1 MIRSASTET
10 AGKMAAHKKTNAA
23 RILDGLSICY
33 ELLEYHLDEA
43 DFSAEAAAQCVNLPP
58 EQVFKTLVVRGDKT
72 GVLMVCLPA
81 TSELSPKKLAAAS
94 ANKQVEMVPIK
105 EIQPLTGYIRGGCS
119 PIGTKKKYPVYIDQ
133 SCEKL
138 DHIAVNAGHQGVL
151 FLIST
156 KDLLAA
162 TAGVVADVCK

>member
-1 MIRSASTET
+1 MASQ
-10 AGKMAAHKKTNAA
+10 KKTNAA
-23 RILDGLSICY
+23 RILDGLSIQY
-33 ELLEYHLDEA
+33 ELLEYHLDET
-43 DFSAEAAAQCVNLPP
+43 DFSAEAAAKCVNLPP

-94 ANKQVEMVPIK
+94 GNKQVEMVPLK

-133 SCEKL
+133 SSKNF
-138 DHIAVNAGHQGVL
+138 DRIAVNAGHQGVL
-151 FLIST
+151 FMIDT

-162 TAGVVADVCK
+162 TGGTLADLAR

>member
-1 MIRSASTET
+1 MIRSAFIET
-10 AGKMAAHKKTNAA
+10 AGKMRSQKKTNAA

-43 DFSAEAAAQCVNLPP
+43 DFSAEAAAKCVNLPP

-81 TSELSPKKLAAAS
+81 TSELSPKKIAAAS
-94 ANKQVEMVPIK
+94 GNKQAEMVPIK

-138 DHIAVNAGHQGVL
+138 DRIAVNAGHQGVL
-151 FLIST
+151 FMLSV
-156 KDLLAA
+156 KDLIKATEAA
-162 TAGVVADVCK
+162 VADISR

>member
-1 MIRSASTET
+1 
-10 AGKMAAHKKTNAA
+10 
-23 RILDGLSICY
+23 
-33 ELLEYHLDEA
+33 
-43 DFSAEAAAQCVNLPP
+43 
-58 EQVFKTLVVRGDKT
+58 
-72 GVLMVCLPA
+72 MVCLPA